1 MRGWKSA
8 GESVCSG
15 LQGYRPGDLLE
26 DEKDEDEKRISIRL
40 EGGLMPLHV
49 V

>member
-1 MRGWKSA
+1 MEIGWRECMQWASR
-8 GESVCSG
+8 V
-15 LQGYRPGDLLE
+15 PPWDLLE
-26 DEKDEDEKRISIRL
+26 DEKDEDGKRISIRL